1 MRNLTAKAFWILFS
15 DGGAKLF
22 GFFTTIYLA
31 RTFGA
36 ELYGLIVLA
45 ISVMSICIWFSDL
58 GIQTLATRA
67 MAAAKSE
74 NRTPAQ
80 YFWLKVTLSVA
91 VIIISGIAIWF
102 VLGQNPVLRNLSLL
116 FLMSLLPQ
124 SLQIQWYYNGIQEF
138 KWITLSNW
146 IQGAVYLGGLIAIVS
161 SDDLYMVPVIY
172 SLSLLAGAITMLL
185 VYRGNQS
192 LLTLPDVSKWSDD
205 IKNSFYLGSGHFMAQ
220 SIIMMPPIIIGY
232 FFSESDVG
240 FYSVAFKLILVVM
253 LADKMISTLL
263 LANLSKL
270 WTERPEDVP
279 EQLRIVA
286 RWMIFFGSVG
296 SIGLYFISPLVIPF
310 LFGEGYNSS
319 ITMLKI
325 LCFFLPLTFLNSVYS
340 YGLISF
346 GKDRLYM
353 KSTLI
358 GGSSAV
364 VLMVLGGLTNI
375 LSAMIVSVIL
385 AELLITISVYVE
397 FKKVI
402 SLNIGSFTILLFSI
416 LAIAITLGSYISIP
430 TIPVMILVIGSFS
443 LLLYISGLIKAEDV
457 NWLKR
462 RITQ

>member
-1 MRNLTAKAFWILFS
+1 
-15 DGGAKLF
+15 
-22 GFFTTIYLA
+22 
-31 RTFGA
+31 
-36 ELYGLIVLA
+36 
-45 ISVMSICIWFSDL
+45 
-58 GIQTLATRA
+58 
-67 MAAAKSE
+67 
-74 NRTPAQ
+74 
-80 YFWLKVTLSVA
+80 
-91 VIIISGIAIWF
+91 
-102 VLGQNPVLRNLSLL
+102 
-116 FLMSLLPQ
+116 
-124 SLQIQWYYNGIQEF
+124 
-138 KWITLSNW
+138 
-146 IQGAVYLGGLIAIVS
+146 
-161 SDDLYMVPVIY
+161 
-172 SLSLLAGAITMLL
+172 
-185 VYRGNQS
+185 
-192 LLTLPDVSKWSDD
+192 
-205 IKNSFYLGSGHFMAQ
+205 
-220 SIIMMPPIIIGY
+220 MPPIIIGY

-416 LAIAITLGSYISIP
+416 LAIAITLGSYISIA

-443 LLLYISGLIKAEDV
+443 LLLYVSGLIKAEDV

>member
-220 SIIMMPPIIIGY
+220 SIILMPPIIIGY

-416 LAIAITLGSYISIP
+416 LAIAITLGSYISIA
-430 TIPVMILVIGSFS
+430 TIPVMILVIGSFFLS
-443 LLLYISGLIKAEDV
+443 LYVSGLIKAEDV

>member
-220 SIIMMPPIIIGY
+220 SIILMPPIIIGY

>member
-74 NRTPAQ
+74 KRTPAR
-80 YFWLKVTLSVA
+80 YFWLKVTLSIA
-91 VIIISGIAIWF
+91 VIIISGIVIWF
-102 VLGQNPVLRNLSLL
+102 LLGQNPVLRNLSLL
-116 FLMSLLPQ
+116 FLISLLPQ

-146 IQGAVYLGGLIAIVS
+146 IQGTVYLGGLLAIVS
-161 SDDLYMVPVIY
+161 SNDLYMVPVIY

-192 LLTLPDVSKWSDD
+192 LLTLPDISEWGED

-220 SIIMMPPIIIGY
+220 SIILLPPIIIGY

-325 LCFFLPLTFLNSVYS
+325 LSFFLPLTFLNSVYS

-364 VLMVLGGLTNI
+364 VLMVLGGFTNI

-397 FKKVI
+397 FKKVV
-402 SLNIGSFTILLFSI
+402 SLNIGSFIILLFSI

-430 TIPVMILVIGSFS
+430 NIPVMILVIGSFS

>member
-36 ELYGLIVLA
+36 ELYGLIVLS

-67 MAAAKSE
+67 MAATESDK
-74 NRTPAQ
+74 RTPAQ
-80 YFWLKVTLSVA
+80 YFWLKVTLSIV
-91 VIIISGIAIWF
+91 VICVSGIAIWF
-102 VLGQNPVLRNLSLL
+102 LLGQNPVLRNLSLL

-146 IQGAVYLGGLIAIVS
+146 IQGTVYLGGLFAIVS
-161 SDDLYMVPVIY
+161 ANDLYMVPVIY
-172 SLSLLAGAITMLL
+172 SISLLAGAITMLL

-192 LLTLPDVSKWSDD
+192 LLTLPDVSTWSDD

-220 SIIMMPPIIIGY
+220 SIIYMPPIIIGY
-232 FFSESDVG
+232 YFAESDVG
-240 FYSVAFKLILVVM
+240 FYSVAFKLILVIM

-263 LANLSKL
+263 LANLSKI
-270 WTERPEDVP
+270 WREQPEGVP
-279 EQLRIVA
+279 EQLKIVA
-286 RWMIFFGSVG
+286 RWMIFFGSLG
-296 SIGLYFISPLVIPF
+296 SIGLYFISVTVIPF
-310 LFGEGYNSS
+310 LFGEGYSS
-319 ITMLKI
+319 SVTMLKI

-346 GKDRLYM
+346 GKDRQYM
-353 KSTLI
+353 KSTLF
-358 GGSSAV
+358 GGSFAI
-364 VLMVLGGLTNI
+364 VLMIIGGLTNI
-375 LSAMIVSVIL
+375 LFAMIVSVIL
-385 AELLITISVYVE
+385 AELLITYSVYYE
-397 FKKVI
+397 FKKVV
-402 SLNIGSFTILLFSI
+402 SLNIGLFIISLLPILAFTI
-416 LAIAITLGSYISIP
+416 AVGSYIPISN
-430 TIPVMILVIGSFS
+430 ILVMLLVISVFS
-443 LLLYISGLIKAEDV
+443 LLVYVSGLIKSDDI

>member
-36 ELYGLIVLA
+36 ELYGLIVLS
-45 ISVMSICIWFSDL
+45 ISVMSVCIWFSDL

-67 MAAAKSE
+67 MAAAEPGK
-74 NRTPAQ
+74 RTPAQ
-80 YFWLKVTLSVA
+80 YFWLKVTLSLA

-102 VLGQNPVLRNLSLL
+102 LLSQNPVLRNLSLL
-116 FLMSLLPQ
+116 FLISLLPQ
-124 SLQIQWYYNGIQEF
+124 SLQIQWYYNGTQEF

-146 IQGAVYLGGLIAIVS
+146 IQGTVYLGGLLAIVS
-161 SDDLYMVPVIY
+161 FNDLYMVPVIY

-192 LLTLPDVSKWSDD
+192 LLTLPDVSKWGDD
-205 IKNSFYLGSGHFMAQ
+205 IKSSFYLGSGHFMAQ
-220 SIIMMPPIIIGY
+220 SIILMPPIIIGY

-240 FYSVAFKLILVVM
+240 FYSVAFKLVLVVM

-270 WTERPEDVP
+270 WTERTKDVP

-286 RWMIFFGSVG
+286 RWMIFFGSLG
-296 SIGLYFISPLVIPF
+296 SIGLYFMSPSVIPF
-310 LFGEGYNSS
+310 LFGESYSPS
-319 ITMLKI
+319 VSLLKM

-346 GKDRLYM
+346 GKDRQYM

-358 GGSSAV
+358 GGSCAV
-364 VLMVLGGLTNI
+364 GLMAIGGLTNI
-375 LSAMIVSVIL
+375 FSAMIVSVVL
-385 AELLITISVYVE
+385 AELIITISVYAE
-397 FKKVI
+397 FKKVV
-402 SLNIGSFTILLFSI
+402 SLNIGPFIIILLII
-416 LAIAITLGSYISIP
+416 LAISITLGSYIPIHN
-430 TIPVMILVIGSFS
+430 ILIMILVMGGFS
-443 LLLYISGLIKAEDV
+443 LLLYVSGLIKSEDIL
-457 NWLKR
+457 WLKR

>member
-220 SIIMMPPIIIGY
+220 SIILMPPIIIGY

-416 LAIAITLGSYISIP
+416 LAIAITLGSYISIA

-443 LLLYISGLIKAEDV
+443 LLLYVSGLIKAEDV

-462 RITQ
+462 R

>member
-358 GGSSAV
+358 GGSSAI

-416 LAIAITLGSYISIP
+416 LAIAITLGSYISIA

-443 LLLYISGLIKAEDV
+443 LLLYVSGLIKAEDV

>member
-220 SIIMMPPIIIGY
+220 SIILMPPIIIGY

-416 LAIAITLGSYISIP
+416 LAIAITLGSYISIA

>member
-67 MAAAKSE
+67 MAAAESE
-74 NRTPAQ
+74 KRTPAR

-91 VIIISGIAIWF
+91 VIIISGIVIWF
-102 VLGQNPVLRNLSLL
+102 LLGQNPVLRNLSLL
-116 FLMSLLPQ
+116 FLISLLPQ

-146 IQGAVYLGGLIAIVS
+146 IQGTVYLGGLLAIVS
-161 SDDLYMVPVIY
+161 SNDLYMVPVIY

-192 LLTLPDVSKWSDD
+192 LLTLPDISKWSDD

-220 SIIMMPPIIIGY
+220 SIILMPPIIIGY

-325 LCFFLPLTFLNSVYS
+325 LSFFLPLTFLNSVYS

-364 VLMVLGGLTNI
+364 VLMVLGGFTNI

-385 AELLITISVYVE
+385 AELLITVSVYVE
-397 FKKVI
+397 FKKVV
-402 SLNIGSFTILLFSI
+402 SLNIGSFIILLFSI

-430 TIPVMILVIGSFS
+430 NIPVMILVISSFS

>member
-220 SIIMMPPIIIGY
+220 SIILMPPIIIGY

-416 LAIAITLGSYISIP
+416 LAIAITLGSYISIA

-443 LLLYISGLIKAEDV
+443 LLLYVSGLIKAEDV

>member
-36 ELYGLIVLA
+36 ELYGLIVLS

-67 MAAAKSE
+67 MAATESHK
-74 NRTPAQ
+74 RTPAQ
-80 YFWLKVTLSVA
+80 YFWLKVTLSIV
-91 VIIISGIAIWF
+91 VICVSGIAIWF
-102 VLGQNPVLRNLSLL
+102 LLGQNPVLRNLSLL

-146 IQGAVYLGGLIAIVS
+146 IQGTVYLGGLFAIVS
-161 SDDLYMVPVIY
+161 ANDLYMVPVIY
-172 SLSLLAGAITMLL
+172 SISLLAGAITMLL

-192 LLTLPDVSKWSDD
+192 LLTLPDVSTWSDD

-220 SIIMMPPIIIGY
+220 SIIYMPPIIIGY
-232 FFSESDVG
+232 YFAESDVG
-240 FYSVAFKLILVVM
+240 FYSVAFKLILVIM

-263 LANLSKL
+263 LANLSKI
-270 WTERPEDVP
+270 WREQPEGVP
-279 EQLRIVA
+279 EQLKIVA
-286 RWMIFFGSVG
+286 RWMIFFGSLG
-296 SIGLYFISPLVIPF
+296 SIGLYFISVTVIPF
-310 LFGEGYNSS
+310 LFGEGYSS
-319 ITMLKI
+319 SVTMLKI

-346 GKDRLYM
+346 GKDRQYM
-353 KSTLI
+353 KSTLF
-358 GGSSAV
+358 GGSFAI
-364 VLMVLGGLTNI
+364 VLMIIGGLTNI
-375 LSAMIVSVIL
+375 LFAMIVSVIL
-385 AELLITISVYVE
+385 AELLITYSVYYE
-397 FKKVI
+397 FKKVV
-402 SLNIGSFTILLFSI
+402 SLNIGLFIISLLPILAFTI
-416 LAIAITLGSYISIP
+416 AVGSYIPISN
-430 TIPVMILVIGSFS
+430 ILVMLLVISVFS
-443 LLLYISGLIKAEDV
+443 LLVYVSGLIKSDDI

>member
-67 MAAAKSE
+67 MAAAESE
-74 NRTPAQ
+74 KRTPAQ

-91 VIIISGIAIWF
+91 VIIVSGVAIWF
-102 VLGQNPVLRNLSLL
+102 LLGQNPVLRNLSLL
-116 FLMSLLPQ
+116 FLISLLPQ

-146 IQGAVYLGGLIAIVS
+146 IQGTVYLGGLLAIVS
-161 SDDLYMVPVIY
+161 SNDLYMVPVIY

-192 LLTLPDVSKWSDD
+192 LLTLPDISKWSDD

-220 SIIMMPPIIIGY
+220 SIILMPPIIIGY

-325 LCFFLPLTFLNSVYS
+325 LSFFLPLTFLNSVYS

-364 VLMVLGGLTNI
+364 VLMVLGGFTNI

-385 AELLITISVYVE
+385 AELLITVSVYVE
-397 FKKVI
+397 FKKVV
-402 SLNIGSFTILLFSI
+402 SLNIGSFIILLFSI

-430 TIPVMILVIGSFS
+430 NIPVMILVIGSFS

>member
-430 TIPVMILVIGSFS
+430 NIPVMILVIGSFS
-443 LLLYISGLIKAEDV
+443 LLLYVSGLIKAEDV

>member
-430 TIPVMILVIGSFS
+430 NIPVMILVIGSFS

>member
-416 LAIAITLGSYISIP
+416 LAIAITLGSYISIA

-443 LLLYISGLIKAEDV
+443 LLLYVSGLIKAEDV

>member
-67 MAAAKSE
+67 MAAAESE
-74 NRTPAQ
+74 KRTPAR
-80 YFWLKVTLSVA
+80 YFWLKVTLSIA
-91 VIIISGIAIWF
+91 VIIISGIVIWF
-102 VLGQNPVLRNLSLL
+102 LLGQNPVLRNLSLL
-116 FLMSLLPQ
+116 FLISLLPQ

-146 IQGAVYLGGLIAIVS
+146 IQGTVYLGGLLAIVS
-161 SDDLYMVPVIY
+161 SNDLYMVPVIY

-192 LLTLPDVSKWSDD
+192 LLTLPDISEWGED

-220 SIIMMPPIIIGY
+220 SIILMPPIIIGY

-325 LCFFLPLTFLNSVYS
+325 LSFFLPLTFLNSVYS

-364 VLMVLGGLTNI
+364 VLMVLGGFTNI

-397 FKKVI
+397 FKKVV
-402 SLNIGSFTILLFSI
+402 SLNIGSFIILLFSI

-430 TIPVMILVIGSFS
+430 NIPVMILVIGSFS

>member
-192 LLTLPDVSKWSDD
+192 LLTLPDVSKWSGD

-220 SIIMMPPIIIGY
+220 SIILMPPIIIGY

>member
-220 SIIMMPPIIIGY
+220 SIILMPPIIIGY

-430 TIPVMILVIGSFS
+430 NIPVMILVIGSFS